1 MKPTLNS
8 QTVVT
13 KWKRFAVAG
22 ALISAATAGASTPVH
37 AAGTLTG
44 AGATFPYPLYS
55 KWFDVYSR
63 QAGTQINYQSIGS
76 GGGINAL
83 KNNTVDFGASDA
95 PLNNA
100 DMRAMPGAVAHIP
113 TVAGAVAVVYNG
125 APRGVRL
132 SGPVL
137 ADIFLGKIT
146 RWNDAQIAALNAGM
160 RLPSR
165 RITVVH
171 RSDGSGTSFIFTSY
185 LKAVSG
191 AWSGQVGAGKSVAW
205 PTGIGGKGNDGVA
218 ASVKQTSG
226 SIGYVELAYAKQNNL
241 TYAAIRN
248 RSGAY
253 VLPSVGGVTAAAG
266 ASARAIARDVRS
278 SIVNASG
285 INSYPISGFTYIL
298 VYVNQRD
305 KNKGRETVKFLNW
318 AIHAGQRYAAALEY
332 APLPRS
338 VVRINEVKL
347 RTIK

>member
-1 MKPTLNS
+1 MKLTLNRKAVAAS
-8 QTVVT
+8 
-13 KWKRFAVAG
+13 WKRVAVTG
-22 ALISAATAGASTPVH
+22 ALVASVAVGAAAPAQ

-55 KWFDVYSR
+55 KWFDVYNR
-63 QAGTQINYQSIGS
+63 QTGTQINYQSIGS

-146 RWNDAQIAALNAGM
+146 RWNDAALIALNPGM
-160 RLPSR
+160 SLPSR
-165 RITVVH
+165 RITVAH

-185 LKAVSG
+185 LKAVSP
-191 AWSGQVGAGKSVAW
+191 AWARQVGAGKAVDW

-218 ASVKQTSG
+218 AVVKQTPG
-226 SIGYVELAYAKQNNL
+226 SIGYVELAYAKQNRL
-241 TYAAIRN
+241 TYASIRN

-298 VYVNQRD
+298 VYTNQRD

-318 AIHAGQRYAAALEY
+318 AIHAGQRYAAALDY

-338 VVRINEVKL
+338 VVRVNEVKL